1 MGFSRQEYWSGF
13 AISFSR
19 GSSQPRDW
27 IQLSHIAGRLFTVWA
42 TKESQFNPKRG
53 IIPLLPFFSLVS
65 FFSLTFSSISYF
77 IIWNNALAPLFLFNL
92 FLLDLCL
99 DPKKCPV
106 CQMKKKKSL
115 LYLSLMLINALRYSL
130 LSLFP
135 FHCQTSWN
143 SSLYSCLHLPHFSFL
158 NILQPGLCTHW
169 LYWNSFQEPTI
180 SVLSKIKAFS
190 F

>member
-1 MGFSRQEYWSGF
+1 MNKAELWSESM
-13 AISFSR
+13 A
-19 GSSQPRDW
+19 GSVSW
-27 IQLSHIAGRLFTVWA
+27 EGRSDLGSPVHLLCGLG
-42 TKESQFNPKRG
+42 QFQAPCLNFPFGKWG
-53 IIPLLPFFSLVS
+53 QDIIFF
-65 FFSLTFSSISYF
+65 LTFSSISYF
-77 IIWNNALAPLFLFNL
+77 IIWNNTLAPLFLFNL

-106 CQMKKKKSL
+106 CQMKKKKKSR
-115 LYLSLMLINALRYSL
+115 LYLSLMLIKALRYSL
-130 LSLFP
+130 LSHFP

-169 LYWNSFQEPTI
+169 LYWNFFQEPTI